1 MYTITLKVKINI
13 YVKRNYFKE
22 SPLMD
27 IVVLGNVIH
36 YHFLKVLELNP
47 MHLKDEEQQLN
58 LRKRKAKALMKKR
71 TKKKEIVT
79 SWR

>member
-1 MYTITLKVKINI
+1 
-13 YVKRNYFKE
+13 
-22 SPLMD
+22 MD
-27 IVVLGNVIH
+27 IVVLANVI
-36 YHFLKVLELNP
+36 HFLKVLELNP

>member
-13 YVKRNYFKE
+13 YVKRNNFKE

-27 IVVLGNVIH
+27 IVVLGNVI
-36 YHFLKVLELNP
+36 HFLKVLELNP

-79 SWR
+79 SWM